1 MPFFPVGTLLARPTF
16 EGLGATAAW
25 LGRATRRRHTRQAR
39 FGRRGRRDDDVQG
52 GSVVRGIN
60 TGLALGGLFLRKPV
74 NMSKNNLSNVLALI
88 NCRAFLILVILHFMN
103 YLK

>member
-1 MPFFPVGTLLARPTF
+1 M
-16 EGLGATAAW
+16 
-25 LGRATRRRHTRQAR
+25 
-39 FGRRGRRDDDVQG
+39 
-52 GSVVRGIN
+52 RGIN

-74 NMSKNNLSNVLALI
+74 NMSKNNLSNLLALI